1 MFGLLWCNVSILG
14 FIGYVYSQENR
25 RSKQQHPGKIYQET
39 CRKKMMTRVIK
50 RLDEA
55 V

>member
-1 MFGLLWCNVSILG
+1 MLNVLIALWCNILILG
-14 FIGYVYSQENR
+14 FTGCVYSQS
-25 RSKQQHPGKIYQET
+25 SKQQHPGKIYQET
-39 CRKKMMTRVIK
+39 CRKKKMTKVIK